1 MTARPASTRRLV
13 VMDVDST
20 LITQEV
26 VELLA
31 DHAGT
36 RELVTDVTERAM
48 RGEIDFAESLRER
61 VATLAGVPVSAF
73 DDVLEKVTL
82 TPGAPDLVAELQRRG
97 WTVALVSGGF
107 EEIVAPLAARLGITH
122 FRANRLEVAD
132 GRLTGRTTG
141 PVIDRAT
148 KEVTLRD
155 LAAAEGIDMADTV
168 AIGDGANDL
177 DMIGAAGIGIAFAA
191 KPVVVDQAPFSVPGP
206 RLDAVLEIIDAQ
218 DRTD

>member
-36 RELVTDVTERAM
+36 RDLVADVTERAM

-73 DDVLEKVTL
+73 EDVLEKVTL
-82 TPGAPDLVAELQRRG
+82 TPGATGLVAELQRRG

-122 FRANRLEVAD
+122 FRANRLEVED

-148 KEVTLRD
+148 KEATLRD
-155 LAAAEGIDMADTV
+155 LAAAEGVAMADTV

-191 KPVVVDQAPFSVPGP
+191 KPVVVAQAPYSVPGP

-218 DRTD
+218 A